1 MRKKDKSTDSPQ
13 EKVRATTEKKK
24 KNTSFVEAGVIEG
37 SVTLDSQAQVVA
49 NNYNNMGG
57 ADYSDETSLDYGG
70 YGAGTRRNRAATLTR
85 AERYSN
91 IEGGVVPFIYS
102 ASRGKYTSN
111 ISIRDAIILCQKCY
125 YNFSVFRNTID
136 LMTEFSCSQIYFT
149 GGNAQSRKFFEAWAN
164 RVNLW
169 RLQDEFYRE
178 YYRSGNVFLYKL
190 NAIFNKEDMAAIT
203 DVLTA
208 AKEKEVPIRYIIL
221 NPADIQ
227 SIGSASFISPR
238 YVKVLNDFELQVL
251 TNPKTPEEKDLAKRI
266 QEFGQLQETVKTAQS
281 QTYLV
286 FYLDPD
292 RVKAIFYKKQP
303 YEPFGVPMGFP
314 VLQDINWKQELKNID
329 MAISRTVQQAILL
342 VTMGNDEMGMPTAKQ
357 INNLKNIFQN
367 ESVGRILV
375 TDYTTNAKFV
385 IPEID
390 KILDPKKY
398 EIVNQDIKNGL
409 NNILIGDEKYAN
421 SSTKVDMFLA
431 RLKHAREV
439 FFNEFLL
446 PEIKF
451 IGEQLGFKSVPTPR
465 LKKVDFKDDPNLA
478 RIYSRL
484 LEIGVLTPEEGIT
497 ALETGRLPL
506 PEESIESQKKLHE
519 YHEDGLYQP
528 LLNNPNLVIPQKEDS
543 KMGQQT
549 VSPTPAP
556 VKTAGGKG
564 VAGRPP
570 GSGVQKSVNNIGKI
584 GKKISAQDIA
594 NNLGRFDL
602 LEGSIET
609 YLKEKFNKKK
619 LAKEQK
625 QIVKEIAETI
635 AINEKPDKWLES
647 IAAYITQPVQM
658 SDNLNEVNEISER
671 HGVDIKTAIL
681 LMHSQ
686 INEE

>member
-1 MRKKDKSTDSPQ
+1 MTKKGKSTENLQ
-13 EKVRATTEKKK
+13 AKVSETEQKKK
-24 KNTSFVEAGVIEG
+24 KNTSFVSPSLIEG
-37 SVTLDSQAQVVA
+37 SVKLDAQSEVIA
-49 NNYNNMGG
+49 SYDSMGSG
-57 ADYSDETSLDYGG
+57 DAYDNDAMDYGG
-70 YGAGTRRNRAATLTR
+70 YGATTRRNRTATITR
-85 AERYSN
+85 AEKYSN

-136 LMTEFSCSQIYFT
+136 LMTEFSCSPIYFT

-178 YYRSGNVFLYKL
+178 YYRSGNVFIYKL
-190 NAIFNKEDMAAIT
+190 NAIFKREDMSAIT

-208 AKEKEVPIRYIIL
+208 AGDKEVPIKYIIL

-238 YVKVLNDFELQVL
+238 YVKVLNDFEMQVL
-251 TNPKTPEEKDLAKRI
+251 TNPKTQEEKDLAKRI

-292 RVKAIFYKKQP
+292 RVKAVFYKKQS

-342 VTMGNDEMGMPTAKQ
+342 VTMGNDEIGMPTAKQ
-357 INNLKNIFQN
+357 IANLKNIFQN

-375 TDYTTNAKFV
+375 TDYTTQAKFV

-398 EIVNQDIKNGL
+398 QIVNEDIKNGL
-409 NNILIGDEKYAN
+409 NNILVGDEKYAN
-421 SSTKVDMFLA
+421 SSTKVEMFLA

-446 PEIKF
+446 PEMKY
-451 IGEQLGFKSVPTPR
+451 IGEQLGFKSIPQPR
-465 LKKVDFKDDPNLA
+465 FKDADFRDDPNLA

-484 LEIGVLTPEEGIT
+484 LEIGVLTPEEGII

-506 PEESIESQKKLHE
+506 PEESLENQKKLHQ

-528 LLNNPNLVIPQKEDS
+528 LLNNPNLIVPQTGKVEL
-543 KMGQQT
+543 GQQSKT
-549 VSPTPAP
+549 VQNSSNS
-556 VKTAGGKG
+556 AGGMS
-564 VAGRPP
+564 GRPP
-570 GSGVQKSVNNIGKI
+570 GTGIPKSVNNVGKI
-584 GKKISAQDIA
+584 GKKISAQDVA
-594 NNLGRFDL
+594 NNLARFEL

-619 LAKEQK
+619 LGK
-625 QIVKEIAETI
+625 QQREIVKEIAETI

-647 IAAYITQPVQM
+647 IATYISQPVCANE
-658 SDNLNEVNEISER
+658 NLSEVREISER
-671 HGVDIKTAIL
+671 HGVDTKTAIL

-686 INEE
+686 VNEE

>member
-1 MRKKDKSTDSPQ
+1 MRKKGKI
-13 EKVRATTEKKK
+13 TEDLGTKEVAASAKK
-24 KNTSFVEAGVIEG
+24 KNTSFVAPSLISGAVK
-37 SVTLDSQAQVVA
+37 LDSPSEIVA
-49 NNYNNMGG
+49 DAGGMGG
-57 ADYSDETSLDYGG
+57 GASYSDDTVLDYGG
-70 YGAGTRRNRAATLTR
+70 YGESTRRNRAATITR

-208 AKEKEVPIRYIIL
+208 GKEKEVPIRYIIL

-238 YVKVLNDFELQVL
+238 YVKVLNDFEMQVL
-251 TNPKTPEEKDLAKRI
+251 TNPKTDEEKDLAKRI

-342 VTMGNDEMGMPTAKQ
+342 VTMGNDEVGMPTAKQ
-357 INNLKNIFQN
+357 IGALKNIFMN
-367 ESVGRILV
+367 ESIGRILV
-375 TDYTTNAKFV
+375 TDYTTQAKFI

-398 EIVNQDIKNGL
+398 QIVNEDIKNGL
-409 NNILIGDEKYAN
+409 NNILIGDEKYAS
-421 SSTKVDMFLA
+421 SSTKVEMFLA
-431 RLKHAREV
+431 RLNHAREV
-439 FFNEFLL
+439 FLNEFLL
-446 PEIKF
+446 PEIKY
-451 IGEQLGFKSVPTPR
+451 IGEQLGFKSVPVPR
-465 LKKVDFKDDPNLA
+465 FKQASFRDDPNLS

-506 PEESIESQKKLHE
+506 PEESLESQKKLHE
-519 YHEDGLYQP
+519 YHEEGLYQP
-528 LLNNPNLVIPQKEDS
+528 VLNNPNLVIPQTGED
-543 KMGQQT
+543 KLGQQAKA
-549 VSPTPAP
+549 PTA
-556 VKTAGGKG
+556 VKTGGTKG
-564 VAGRPP
+564 MTGRPP
-570 GSGVQKSVNNIGKI
+570 GHSGTPKSTGGT
-584 GKKISAQDIA
+584 GKKISAQDIS
-594 NNLGRFDL
+594 NNLARFDL
-602 LEGSIET
+602 LEGSIEN

-647 IAAYITQPVQM
+647 IATYVTQPVQINE
-658 SDNLNEVNEISER
+658 NLNEVHTLSEK
-671 HGVDIKTAIL
+671 HGVDMKTAIL

-686 INEE
+686 IEE

>member
-1 MRKKDKSTDSPQ
+1 MAQKGKSQMDS
-13 EKVRATTEKKK
+13 EIKAKGVKEKK
-24 KNTSFVEAGVIEG
+24 KNTSFVPPSVIEG
-37 SVTLDSQAQVVA
+37 SVKLDSQTEVVA
-49 NNYNNMGG
+49 GNYMGG
-57 ADYSDETSLDYGG
+57 ADAYDDDALDYGG
-70 YGAGTRRNRAATLTR
+70 YGAPARRNRATTITR

-136 LMTEFSCSQIYFT
+136 LMTEFSCSPVYFT
-149 GGNAQSRKFFEAWAN
+149 GGNAQSRKFFEAWAK
-164 RVNLW
+164 RINLW
-169 RLQDEFYRE
+169 RLQDEYYRE
-178 YYRSGNVFLYKL
+178 YYRSGNVFIYKL
-190 NAIFNKEDMAAIT
+190 NAIFKREDMSAIT
-203 DVLTA
+203 DVVTA
-208 AKEKEVPIRYIIL
+208 ANDKEVPIRYIIL

-238 YVKVLNDFELQVL
+238 YVKVLNDFEMQVL
-251 TNPKTPEEKDLAKRI
+251 TNPKTDEEKDLAKRI

-342 VTMGNDEMGMPTAKQ
+342 VTMGNDEVGMPTAKQ
-357 INNLKNIFQN
+357 ITNLKNIFMN

-375 TDYTTNAKFV
+375 TDYTTSAKFV

-398 EIVNQDIKNGL
+398 EIVNEDIKNGL

-421 SSTKVDMFLA
+421 SSTKVEMFLA

-439 FFNEFLL
+439 FFNDFLL
-446 PEIKF
+446 PEMKY
-451 IGEQLGFKSVPTPR
+451 IGEQLGFKSIPQPR
-465 LKKVDFKDDPNLA
+465 FKQADFRDDPNLS

-506 PEESIESQKKLHE
+506 PDESLENQRKLHE
-519 YHEDGLYQP
+519 YHEEGLYQP
-528 LLNNPNLVIPQKEDS
+528 LLNNPNLIVPQTGKIEL
-543 KMGQQT
+543 GQQSKT
-549 VSPTPAP
+549 VQQ
-556 VKTAGGKG
+556 KTGGTSG
-564 VAGRPP
+564 MTGRPP
-570 GSGVQKSVNNIGKI
+570 GAGTKKSVNNIGKI
-584 GKKISAQDIA
+584 GKKISAQNVA
-594 NNLGRFDL
+594 NNLARFDI
-602 LEGSIET
+602 LETSIEN
-609 YLKEKFNKKK
+609 YLKEKFKKKK

-625 QIVKEIAETI
+625 EIVKEIAEII

-647 IAAYITQPVQM
+647 IATYISEPVKI
-658 SDNLNEVNEISER
+658 SENLNEVQEISER
-671 HGVDIKTAIL
+671 HGVDTKTAIL